1 MRYTTS
7 LATAALAL
15 VLPCVLA
22 HCASLLSDRLPL
34 KYDEKS
40 VGAPN
45 SSAPLQLYLP
55 PGDGPFPAV
64 LVMHGCGG
72 INDSHRSW
80 AGRLVGWGYAAVIV
94 DSFGPRNQ
102 RRICD
107 SLDLI
112 PVDVRGVDAHNAA
125 IYLRTLPNI
134 QADRIGIV
142 GFSHGGGSTLWAAI
156 DERIPVGRG
165 GRPFQAAVAYYPWCS
180 AGTITVAV
188 CHGRADPDR
197 QGRHLNS
204 GQPPPQGHL
213 EKFSLRPIKQFGRIE
228 KIVGALE
235 TNQSGAD
242 APSRKSILLD
252 SRYRSDG
259 VLFFEVPSGGLR
271 RGPTKPGRRPSR
283 SIPVRCTTSTL
294 AACPRSPV
302 PAT

>member
-1 MRYTTS
+1 MRY
-7 LATAALAL
+7 ATLSAKAALAL
-15 VLPCVLA
+15 VLPFILA

-40 VGAPN
+40 VGGPN

-55 PGDGPFPAV
+55 PGNGPFPAV

-72 INDSHRSW
+72 ILDNHRSW

-112 PVDVRGVDAHNAA
+112 PVPVRAQDAHNAA

-142 GFSHGGGSTLWAAI
+142 GFSHGGGATLSAAV
-156 DERIPVGRG
+156 DERIPVDRG

-180 AGTITVAV
+180 PGTIVLPYATDLLILIGKDDSWTPADRCIKSVAE
-188 CHGRADPDR
+188 RAN
-197 QGRHLNS
+197 QAH
-204 GQPPPQGHL
+204 PPA
-213 EKFSLRPIKQFGRIE
+213 IK
-228 KIVGALE
+228 VYPGALH
-235 TNQSGAD
+235 D
-242 APSRKSILLD
+242 FD
-252 SRYRSDG
+252 
-259 VLFFEVPSGGLR
+259 SGGL
-271 RGPTKPGRRPSR
+271 PTLSSSGHMIGGNPE
-283 SIPVRCTTSTL
+283 
-294 AACPRSPV
+294 AAADSFAMTKAFLDARLKV
-302 PAT
+302 K